1 MENRL
6 VFGVDVTNPSV
17 KSLSESGLET
27 GARGEVFLL
36 NRADRRSRADWSLS
50 FGLNRFVLNGFLVV
64 AAELSSVDGRKG
76 FFLMSDILLAVVAV
90 VVLLLLLL
98 APRERF
104 LSSSSRLLV
113 DSVTVSVSDVVL
125 IDEVLRLCDL
135 KSIVLS
141 LLTPSIFDKVTSINL
156 STAKP
161 STSVVDLKVIWNLD
175 RRSDE
180 TSKDEWTQGIEQ
192 IIQLCNIVPDILVS
206 CRCLRD
212 SLCGC
217 DKGVSIIFGCG
228 GYFRSFTGCFLLVSL
243 FLLLILGVVT
253 QCHRCIPVFLHSIII
268 SINLMLLRIL
278 RAHTR
283 LHSNHCKS
291 DIFLILLRSLFVD
304 LE

>member
-1 MENRL
+1 MVNRGAMENRL
-6 VFGVDVTNPSV
+6 VFGVDVMNPSV

-64 AAELSSVDGRKG
+64 AGELSSVDGRKG
-76 FFLMSDILLAVVAV
+76 FFLMRDILLAVV
-90 VVLLLLLL
+90 LLLL

-104 LSSSSRLLV
+104 LSASSRLLV
-113 DSVTVSVSDVVL
+113 DCVTCSVSDVVL
-125 IDEVLRLCDL
+125 IDVVPRLCDL

-192 IIQLCNIVPDILVS
+192 
-206 CRCLRD
+206 
-212 SLCGC
+212 
-217 DKGVSIIFGCG
+217 
-228 GYFRSFTGCFLLVSL
+228 
-243 FLLLILGVVT
+243 LIDNT
-253 QCHRCIPVFLHSIII
+253 QC
-268 SINLMLLRIL
+268 
-278 RAHTR
+278 T
-283 LHSNHCKS
+283 
-291 DIFLILLRSLFVD
+291 
-304 LE
+304 

>member
-1 MENRL
+1 MVNRGAMENRL
-6 VFGVDVTNPSV
+6 VFGVDVMNPSV

-64 AAELSSVDGRKG
+64 AGELSSVDGRKG
-76 FFLMSDILLAVVAV
+76 FFLMRDILLAVVAV
-90 VVLLLLLL
+90 VVVLLLL

-113 DSVTVSVSDVVL
+113 DWVTGSVSDVVL
-125 IDEVLRLCDL
+125 IDVVPRLWDL

-192 IIQLCNIVPDILVS
+192 
-206 CRCLRD
+206 
-212 SLCGC
+212 
-217 DKGVSIIFGCG
+217 
-228 GYFRSFTGCFLLVSL
+228 
-243 FLLLILGVVT
+243 LIDNT
-253 QCHRCIPVFLHSIII
+253 QC
-268 SINLMLLRIL
+268 
-278 RAHTR
+278 T
-283 LHSNHCKS
+283 
-291 DIFLILLRSLFVD
+291 
-304 LE
+304 

>member
-1 MENRL
+1 M
-6 VFGVDVTNPSV
+6 TNPSV

-76 FFLMSDILLAVVAV
+76 FFLMRDILPAVVVAV
-90 VVLLLLLL
+90 VVLLLLL

-104 LSSSSRLLV
+104 LSSSPRLLV
-113 DSVTVSVSDVVL
+113 DWVTGSVSDVVL
-125 IDEVLRLCDL
+125 MDVVPRLWDL

-180 TSKDEWTQGIEQ
+180 TSKDEWTQGIQQPIDNTMYLISSSVVVCCEAA
-192 IIQLCNIVPDILVS
+192 CVDVT
-206 CRCLRD
+206 
-212 SLCGC
+212 
-217 DKGVSIIFGCG
+217 GVSGSSSVVVDTSEASLVVS
-228 GYFRSFTGCFLLVSL
+228 SF
-243 FLLLILGVVT
+243 
-253 QCHRCIPVFLHSIII
+253 
-268 SINLMLLRIL
+268 
-278 RAHTR
+278 
-283 LHSNHCKS
+283 
-291 DIFLILLRSLFVD
+291 
-304 LE
+304 